1 MPFLGP
7 LTSMTLP
14 VMQKY
19 MNQKMNSTA
28 DKFINLKVL
37 FQHNRPARLKFV
49 LAINM
54 IKLTPL
60 M

>member
-1 MPFLGP
+1 
-7 LTSMTLP
+7 MTLP

-19 MNQKMNSTA
+19 VNQKMNSTA